1 MCGIKVQPDCYRI
14 DWRPVTVAA
23 HSDVQYAVG
32 GQIKVF
38 EGQMER
44 PRASIDNNA
53 YRALLSVV
61 ITKLREITEA
71 SKVSVQN
78 FKQATEDAVITA
90 YLKGIRGTHSAQYS
104 GPKKTQNK
112 NTYPADFTHPTT
124 EP

>member
-1 MCGIKVQPDCYRI
+1 M
-14 DWRPVTVAA
+14 AA

-44 PRASIDNNA
+44 PRATIDNNA

-78 FKQATEDAVITA
+78 FKQATEDAIITA

-112 NTYPADFTHPTT
+112 STYTQQTLPIQPPSLNMLPLSTWRTRVT
-124 EP
+124 